1 MSYDAGAG
9 ESRYGTQER
18 RCAAWCEQAVGG
30 LSKVL
35 QPLASRLRTSGR
47 EGSTAE
53 PPPACQT
60 PSLPM
65 SLAISVPSSKPDL
78 RARMDL
84 GTVFD
89 HARQIP
95 ERLRALDEAHLQL
108 FFLWLTVDISNGQ
121 IKYEPGMEAAIEA
134 LQGRGTVVWVAMQ
147 GDDAGGGAGAE
158 ERTIQAVDRIS
169 DLASRSNL
177 RVALYP
183 HYGFYLA
190 RFRDV
195 VRVAERVGRSNVGV
209 TFNLCHEL
217 RSGFDPEFHQLVDK
231 AIPRLYGVTVNG
243 ADRQGRDWSTLIQP
257 LGRGDYDV
265 TELVR
270 TITKAGYRGPFGIQC
285 YGLKAD
291 PGVYLKQSMAAWR
304 VISVRA
310 AQGNS

>member
-1 MSYDAGAG
+1 MLFTSRRAFVKGAAASCIALANINAKGFDGGAG
-9 ESRYGTQER
+9 LPNSIFAYEFGEISPKQQAGFARAYGFE
-18 RCAAWCEQAVGG
+18 
-30 LSKVL
+30 
-35 QPLASRLRTSGR
+35 
-47 EGSTAE
+47 
-53 PPPACQT
+53 
-60 PSLPM
+60 
-65 SLAISVPSSKPDL
+65 
-78 RARMDL
+78 

-89 HARQIP
+89 HAQQIP
-95 ERLRALDEAHLQL
+95 ERLLALDEAHLQL

-121 IKYEPGMEAAIEA
+121 IKYESGMEAAIEA
-134 LQGRGTVVWVAMQ
+134 LQGRGTVVWVAVQ
-147 GDDAGGGAGAE
+147 GDGDGAE

-195 VRVAERVGRSNVGV
+195 VRVAERAGRSNVGV

-217 RSGFDPEFHQLVDK
+217 RSGFDPQFPQLLES
-231 AIPRLYGVTVNG
+231 AMPRLYGVTING
-243 ADRQGRDWSTLIQP
+243 ADRQGRDWDTLIQP

-285 YGLKAD
+285 YGLKGD

-304 VISVRA
+304 VISTRA
-310 AQGNS
+310 SSQS

>member
-1 MSYDAGAG
+1 MVLTSRRAFLKGTATCCIALANIHARGFDGGAAAGLPNSIFAYEFGEITPEQQAG
-9 ESRYGTQER
+9 FAREYGFE
-18 RCAAWCEQAVGG
+18 
-30 LSKVL
+30 
-35 QPLASRLRTSGR
+35 
-47 EGSTAE
+47 
-53 PPPACQT
+53 
-60 PSLPM
+60 
-65 SLAISVPSSKPDL
+65 
-78 RARMDL
+78 

-89 HARQIP
+89 HAQHMP

-121 IKYEPGMEAAIEA
+121 IKYEPGMDAAIEA
-134 LQGRGTVVWVAMQ
+134 LRGRGTVVWVAIQ
-147 GDDAGGGAGAE
+147 GEGTGAE

-190 RFRDV
+190 RFKDV
-195 VRVAERVGRSNVGV
+195 VRVAERTGRSNVGV

-217 RSGFDPEFHQLVDK
+217 RSGFDPQFNQVLDN
-231 AIPRLYGVTVNG
+231 AMPRLYGVTING
-243 ADRQGRDWSTLIQP
+243 ADRQGQDWNTLIQP

-265 TELVR
+265 GALVH

-285 YGLKAD
+285 YGLKGD

-304 VISVRA
+304 AISASVIPES
-310 AQGNS
+310 

>member
-1 MSYDAGAG
+1 MRCMVLTSRREFVKGAAASCIALANIEARGFDNGDAAG
-9 ESRYGTQER
+9 LPNPIFAYEFGDISPEQQATFAREYGFE
-18 RCAAWCEQAVGG
+18 
-30 LSKVL
+30 
-35 QPLASRLRTSGR
+35 
-47 EGSTAE
+47 
-53 PPPACQT
+53 
-60 PSLPM
+60 
-65 SLAISVPSSKPDL
+65 
-78 RARMDL
+78 

-89 HARQIP
+89 HAKLIP

-108 FFLWLTVDISNGQ
+108 FFLWLTVDLSNGQ
-121 IKYEPGMEAAIEA
+121 SKYEPGMEDAIEA
-134 LQGRGTVVWVAMQ
+134 LKGRGTVVWVALP
-147 GDDAGGGAGAE
+147 GGDAGAGAGAE
-158 ERTIQAVDRIS
+158 ERTIQAVHRIS

-195 VRVAERVGRSNVGV
+195 VRIAERVDRSNVGV

-217 RSGFDPEFHQLVDK
+217 RSGFDPEFHQLLDK
-231 AIPRLYGVTVNG
+231 SIPRLYGVTING

-265 TELVR
+265 ADLVS

-285 YGLKAD
+285 YGLKGD

-304 VISVRA
+304 VISTHA
-310 AQGNS
+310 AQVNS

>member
-1 MSYDAGAG
+1 MVLITRRGFVKGA
-9 ESRYGTQER
+9 
-18 RCAAWCEQAVGG
+18 AASCLALANLDTRAFDGQA
-30 LSKVL
+30 
-35 QPLASRLRTSGR
+35 A
-47 EGSTAE
+47 
-53 PPPACQT
+53 
-60 PSLPM
+60 SLPN
-65 SLAISVPSSKPDL
+65 SVFAYEFGDISPEQQAAF
-78 RARMDL
+78 ARDYGFA

-108 FFLWLTVDISNGQ
+108 FFLWLTVDISHGQ
-121 IKYEPGMEAAIEA
+121 IKYEPEMEAAIEA
-134 LQGRGTVVWVAMQ
+134 LQGRGTVVWVAIQ
-147 GDDAGGGAGAE
+147 GDDTEGAGAGAE
-158 ERTIQAVDRIS
+158 DRAIQAVDRIS

-195 VRVAERVGRSNVGV
+195 VRVAERVGRSNVGA

-217 RSGFDPEFHQLVDK
+217 RSGFDPEFPQLLDK

-243 ADRQGRDWSTLIQP
+243 ADRQGRDWNTLIQP

-285 YGLKAD
+285 YGLKGD

-304 VISVRA
+304 VVSVRA
-310 AQGNS
+310 AKADDPPSL

>member
-1 MSYDAGAG
+1 MRSMAIPSRRAFVKGAAAACLGLANIETRAFDSGAAAGLPNPVFAYEFGEISPPQQAG
-9 ESRYGTQER
+9 FAREYGFE
-18 RCAAWCEQAVGG
+18 
-30 LSKVL
+30 
-35 QPLASRLRTSGR
+35 
-47 EGSTAE
+47 
-53 PPPACQT
+53 
-60 PSLPM
+60 
-65 SLAISVPSSKPDL
+65 
-78 RARMDL
+78 

-89 HARQIP
+89 HAQQIP
-95 ERLRALDEAHLQL
+95 ERLRALDEARLQL
-108 FFLWLTVDISNGQ
+108 FFLWLTVDISSGQ

-134 LQGRGTVVWVAMQ
+134 LQGRGTVVWVAVQ
-147 GDDAGGGAGAE
+147 GADAGSAPGAE
-158 ERTIQAVDRIS
+158 ERAIQAVDRIS

-177 RVALYP
+177 RAALYP

-217 RSGFDPEFHQLVDK
+217 RSGFEPQFAQLLEK
-231 AIPRLYGVTVNG
+231 TMPRLYGVTING
-243 ADRQGRDWSTLIQP
+243 ADRQGRDWGTLIQP

-285 YGLKAD
+285 YGLKGD

-304 VISVRA
+304 AISARA
-310 AQGNS
+310 AARG

>member
-1 MSYDAGAG
+1 MRSM
-9 ESRYGTQER
+9 
-18 RCAAWCEQAVGG
+18 VI
-30 LSKVL
+30 
-35 QPLASRLRTSGR
+35 ASRRAFVKGAAAACLGLANIETRGFDGGATTGLPNPVFAY
-47 EGSTAE
+47 EFGEIT
-53 PPPACQT
+53 PAQQAGFA
-60 PSLPM
+60 LEYGFE
-65 SLAISVPSSKPDL
+65 
-78 RARMDL
+78 

-89 HARQIP
+89 HALQMP
-95 ERLRALDEAHLQL
+95 ERLRALGEAHLQL

-134 LQGRGTVVWVAMQ
+134 LQGRGTVVWVALQ
-147 GDDAGGGAGAE
+147 GGDAGGGAGAE
-158 ERTIQAVDRIS
+158 ERAMQGVDRIS

-217 RSGFDPEFHQLVDK
+217 RSGLDPQFARLLDQ
-231 AIPRLYGVTVNG
+231 AMPRLYGVTING
-243 ADRQGRDWSTLIQP
+243 ADRQGRDWNTLIQP

-270 TITKAGYRGPFGIQC
+270 TITKAGYRGPFGVQC
-285 YGLKAD
+285 YGLKGD

-304 VISVRA
+304 AISVRA
-310 AQGNS
+310 AARS

>member
-1 MSYDAGAG
+1 M
-9 ESRYGTQER
+9 
-18 RCAAWCEQAVGG
+18 V
-30 LSKVL
+30 
-35 QPLASRLRTSGR
+35 RTSRRGFVKGAAASCIAFANIGAIGFDSGLPNPIFAYEFGDISPAQQAGFAR
-47 EGSTAE
+47 EYGFE
-53 PPPACQT
+53 
-60 PSLPM
+60 
-65 SLAISVPSSKPDL
+65 
-78 RARMDL
+78 

-89 HARQIP
+89 HAQQMP

-134 LQGRGTVVWVAMQ
+134 LQGRGTVVWAAVQ
-147 GDDAGGGAGAE
+147 GGDAEGGTGAE
-158 ERTIQAVDRIS
+158 ERAIQAVDRIS

-190 RFRDV
+190 RFRYI

-217 RSGFDPEFHQLVDK
+217 RSGFDPEFQHLLDNAV
-231 AIPRLYGVTVNG
+231 PRLYGVTVNG
-243 ADRQGRDWSTLIQP
+243 ADRQGRDWGTLIQP

-265 TELVR
+265 AELVR
-270 TITKAGYRGPFGIQC
+270 TITKTGYRGPFGIQC
-285 YGLKAD
+285 YGLKGD

-304 VISVRA
+304 VISMRA
-310 AQGNS
+310 AQVNT

>member
-1 MSYDAGAG
+1 MVLMSRRGFVKTAAASCIALANIKARGLDSGAAAGLPNPIYAYEFGDITPEQQAG
-9 ESRYGTQER
+9 FAREYGF
-18 RCAAWCEQAVGG
+18 A
-30 LSKVL
+30 
-35 QPLASRLRTSGR
+35 
-47 EGSTAE
+47 
-53 PPPACQT
+53 
-60 PSLPM
+60 
-65 SLAISVPSSKPDL
+65 
-78 RARMDL
+78 

-89 HARQIP
+89 HALEIP

-108 FFLWLTVDISNGQ
+108 FFLWLTVDISNGA
-121 IKYEPGMEAAIEA
+121 IKYEPGMESAIEA
-134 LQGRGTVVWVAMQ
+134 LQGRGTVVWVALQ
-147 GDDAGGGAGAE
+147 GEGAGAGAE

-169 DLASRSNL
+169 ALAARSNL

-217 RSGFDPEFHQLVDK
+217 RSGFDPEFHHLLDS
-231 AIPRLYGVTVNG
+231 AIPRLYGVTING
-243 ADRQGRDWSTLIQP
+243 ADVQGRDWNTLIQP

-265 TELVR
+265 TDLVR

-285 YGLKAD
+285 YGLKGD

-304 VISVRA
+304 VISMRA
-310 AQGNS
+310 AQVNS

>member
-1 MSYDAGAG
+1 MRNMVFTSRRGFIKGAAASCIAVAKIEARGFDSGAAAGLPNSVFAYEFGDISPEQQAG
-9 ESRYGTQER
+9 FAREYGFE
-18 RCAAWCEQAVGG
+18 
-30 LSKVL
+30 
-35 QPLASRLRTSGR
+35 
-47 EGSTAE
+47 
-53 PPPACQT
+53 
-60 PSLPM
+60 
-65 SLAISVPSSKPDL
+65 
-78 RARMDL
+78 

-108 FFLWLTVDISNGQ
+108 FFLWLTVDISNGEIQ
-121 IKYEPGMEAAIEA
+121 YEPGMEAAIDA
-134 LQGRGTVVWVAMQ
+134 LQGRGTVVWLAIQ
-147 GDDAGGGAGAE
+147 GDGAGAE
-158 ERTIQAVDRIS
+158 ERTIQAVDQIS

-195 VRVAERVGRSNVGV
+195 VRVAERAGRSNVGV

-217 RSGFDPEFHQLVDK
+217 RSGLDPDFPRLLDK
-231 AIPRLYGVTVNG
+231 AIPRVYGVTING
-243 ADRQGRDWSTLIQP
+243 ADRQGRDWNTLIQP

-265 TELVR
+265 TALVR

-285 YGLKAD
+285 YGLKGD

-304 VISVRA
+304 ALSVGA
-310 AQGNS
+310 AKG

>member
-1 MSYDAGAG
+1 MRSMVLTSRRGFVTGGAAFCVALANLEARGFDGGAAAGLANQVFAYEFGDISPEQQAG
-9 ESRYGTQER
+9 FAREYGF
-18 RCAAWCEQAVGG
+18 A
-30 LSKVL
+30 
-35 QPLASRLRTSGR
+35 
-47 EGSTAE
+47 
-53 PPPACQT
+53 
-60 PSLPM
+60 
-65 SLAISVPSSKPDL
+65 
-78 RARMDL
+78 

-95 ERLRALDEAHLQL
+95 ERLRAMDDAHLQL
-108 FFLWLTVDISNGQ
+108 FFLWLTVDISHGQ
-121 IKYEPGMEAAIEA
+121 IQYEPGMEATIEA
-134 LQGRGTVVWVAMQ
+134 LQGRATVVWIAIP

-158 ERTIQAVDRIS
+158 ERAIQAVDRIS

-217 RSGFDPEFHQLVDK
+217 RSGFDPEFRQLLDK
-231 AIPRLYGVTVNG
+231 AMPRLYGVTING
-243 ADRQGRDWSTLIQP
+243 ADRQGRDWNTLIQP

-265 TELVR
+265 TALVR
-270 TITKAGYRGPFGIQC
+270 TITGAGYRGPFGVQC
-285 YGLKAD
+285 YGLKGD

-304 VISVRA
+304 VVSGQA
-310 AQGNS
+310 AKDNS

>member
-1 MSYDAGAG
+1 MRSM
-9 ESRYGTQER
+9 
-18 RCAAWCEQAVGG
+18 V
-30 LSKVL
+30 
-35 QPLASRLRTSGR
+35 RTSRRGFVKGAAASCIALANIGARGFDSGVAAGLPNSVFAYEFGDISPEQQAGFAR
-47 EGSTAE
+47 EYGFE
-53 PPPACQT
+53 
-60 PSLPM
+60 
-65 SLAISVPSSKPDL
+65 
-78 RARMDL
+78 

-195 VRVAERVGRSNVGV
+195 VRVAERVARSNVGV

-217 RSGFDPEFHQLVDK
+217 RSGFDPEFHQLLDK
-231 AIPRLYGVTVNG
+231 AIPRLYGVTING
-243 ADRQGRDWSTLIQP
+243 ADRQGREWSTLIQP

-285 YGLKAD
+285 YGLKGD

-310 AQGNS
+310 AQVNS

>member
-1 MSYDAGAG
+1 MGMVLTSRRGFVKGA
-9 ESRYGTQER
+9 
-18 RCAAWCEQAVGG
+18 AAACIALANLEARGFDGGAAGG
-30 LSKVL
+30 LPNSVF
-35 QPLASRLRTSGR
+35 AYEFGD
-47 EGSTAE
+47 
-53 PPPACQT
+53 
-60 PSLPM
+60 
-65 SLAISVPSSKPDL
+65 ISPEQQAGF
-78 RARMDL
+78 ARDYGFA

-108 FFLWLTVDISNGQ
+108 FFLWLTVDISHGQ
-121 IKYEPGMEAAIEA
+121 TIYEPGMEAAIEA
-134 LQGRGTVVWVAMQ
+134 LQGRGTVVWVAIQ

-169 DLASRSNL
+169 DLAARSNL

-195 VRVAERVGRSNVGV
+195 VRVAERVGRSNVGA

-217 RSGFDPEFHQLVDK
+217 RSGFDPEFPQILDK

-265 TELVR
+265 TGLVR

-285 YGLKAD
+285 YGLKGD

-304 VISVRA
+304 AVSMRA
-310 AQGNS
+310 AQVNS

>member
-1 MSYDAGAG
+1 MVLITRRGFVKGA
-9 ESRYGTQER
+9 
-18 RCAAWCEQAVGG
+18 AASCLALANLDTRAFDGQA
-30 LSKVL
+30 
-35 QPLASRLRTSGR
+35 A
-47 EGSTAE
+47 
-53 PPPACQT
+53 
-60 PSLPM
+60 SLPN
-65 SLAISVPSSKPDL
+65 SVFAYEFGDISPEQQAAF
-78 RARMDL
+78 ARDYGFA

-108 FFLWLTVDISNGQ
+108 FFLWLTVDISHGK
-121 IKYEPGMEAAIEA
+121 IKYEPEMDAAIEA
-134 LQGRGTVVWVAMQ
+134 LQGRGTVVWVAIQ
-147 GDDAGGGAGAE
+147 GDDADAGAE
-158 ERTIQAVDRIS
+158 DRAIQAVDRIS

-195 VRVAERVGRSNVGV
+195 VRLADRVGRSNVGA

-217 RSGFDPEFHQLVDK
+217 RSGFDPEFPQLLDK

-243 ADRQGRDWSTLIQP
+243 ADRQGRDWNTLIQP

-265 TELVR
+265 TGLVR
-270 TITKAGYRGPFGIQC
+270 TITRAGYRGPFGIQC
-285 YGLKAD
+285 YGLKGD

-304 VISVRA
+304 VVSMRA
-310 AQGNS
+310 AQVNS

>member
-1 MSYDAGAG
+1 MRSMVLTSRRGFVKGA
-9 ESRYGTQER
+9 
-18 RCAAWCEQAVGG
+18 AASCIAFASLDGRGFDGVAAG
-30 LSKVL
+30 LSN
-35 QPLASRLRTSGR
+35 PIFAYEFGD
-47 EGSTAE
+47 
-53 PPPACQT
+53 
-60 PSLPM
+60 
-65 SLAISVPSSKPDL
+65 ISPEQQAGF
-78 RARMDL
+78 ARQHGFE

-89 HARQIP
+89 HALQIP

-108 FFLWLTVDISNGQ
+108 FFLWLTVDISHGQ

-134 LQGRGTVVWVAMQ
+134 LQGRGTVVWVAIQ
-147 GDDAGGGAGAE
+147 GDDAGGGPE
-158 ERTIQAVDRIS
+158 ERTIEAVDRIS

-195 VRVAERVGRSNVGV
+195 VRVAERAGRSNVGV

-217 RSGFDPEFHQLVDK
+217 RSGFDPEFPQLLDK
-231 AIPRLYGVTVNG
+231 AIPRLYGVTING
-243 ADRQGRDWSTLIQP
+243 ADRQGRDWDSLIQP

-265 TELVR
+265 TGLVR

-285 YGLKAD
+285 YGLKGD

-304 VISVRA
+304 LVSMRA
-310 AQGNS
+310 AQVT

>member
-1 MSYDAGAG
+1 MRSMVLTSRRGFVKGAAASCIALANVGARGFDSGLPNSVFAYEFGDISPEQQAGFA
-9 ESRYGTQER
+9 RQYGFE
-18 RCAAWCEQAVGG
+18 
-30 LSKVL
+30 
-35 QPLASRLRTSGR
+35 
-47 EGSTAE
+47 
-53 PPPACQT
+53 
-60 PSLPM
+60 
-65 SLAISVPSSKPDL
+65 
-78 RARMDL
+78 

-108 FFLWLTVDISNGQ
+108 FFLWLTVDISHGQ

-134 LQGRGTVVWVAMQ
+134 LQGRGTVLWVAIQ
-147 GDDAGGGAGAE
+147 GDDAGAGAE

-169 DLASRSNL
+169 DLASQSNL

-195 VRVAERVGRSNVGV
+195 VQLAERAGRSNVGV

-217 RSGFDPEFHQLVDK
+217 RSGFDPEFPQLLDK
-231 AIPRLYGVTVNG
+231 AMPRLYGVTING
-243 ADRQGRDWSTLIQP
+243 ADRQGRDWNTLIQP

-265 TELVR
+265 TGLVR

-285 YGLKAD
+285 YGLKGD

-304 VISVRA
+304 VISVGA
-310 AQGNS
+310 ANENS